1 MRRISQ
7 AKAIKTAAW
16 ILAGCLVAG
25 GAVWLT
31 GSLFG
36 TQRRLQRRGAS
47 RPKKHNIPPPPAEP
61 YENALAGVRAG
72 RQSLA
77 AEYHQARTAAGRR
90 RVIDKAR
97 ASIENA
103 ICGRI
108 IPYWYGTRWAFH
120 GTTQRPR
127 QGTIACGY
135 FVSTVLRDA
144 GFGVERVRLAQQAAE
159 KIIKTLISE
168 RHIRRFSGAAIGQF
182 VEAVRLDGKGIYIV
196 GLDFHVGLVVCEPPE
211 VFFIHSSGLQ
221 PWCVVKE
228 PAMTS
233 PSLAAS
239 RYRVYGKLT
248 ADDELIERW
257 LLDKPIPTQL

>member
-7 AKAIKTAAW
+7 EKAIKAVAW

-25 GAVWLT
+25 GAVWLAKN
-31 GSLFG
+31 L
-36 TQRRLQRRGAS
+36 GAWRQS
-47 RPKKHNIPPPPAEP
+47 KPGAGHSTKHNIPPPPAEP
-61 YENALAGVRAG
+61 YENALAGVSRKRAALAESLRRAASPWR
-72 RQSLA
+72 RQKVIN
-77 AEYHQARTAAGRR
+77 EAR
-90 RVIDKAR
+90 
-97 ASIENA
+97 EA
-103 ICGRI
+103 IFEAIYRGI
-108 IPYWYGTRWAFH
+108 IPYWYGTRWAFS

-168 RHIRRFSGAAIGQF
+168 RHIRRFSGATIGQF
-182 VEAVRLDGKGIYIV
+182 VAAVKRDGEGIYIV
-196 GLDFHVGLVVCEPPE
+196 GVDYHVGLVVCEPPE
-211 VFFIHSSGLQ
+211 VFFIHSSGLE
-221 PWCVVKE
+221 PWCVIRE

-233 PSLAAS
+233 ASLAAS

-248 ADDELIERW
+248 ADEELIERW